1 MSFYRWIRLIIEKY
15 ILAYPRLQ
23 EFAAINLAGI
33 VKNHFSTLQIAG
45 CLQWVSVAVLGRN
58 LCQQDCVGSTIF
70 DVGGEVVYSLVPSSI
85 LQMVVEPPCKDFQ

>member
-33 VKNHFSTLQIAG
+33 IKNHFGALKIA
-45 CLQWVSVAVLGRN
+45 
-58 LCQQDCVGSTIF
+58 
-70 DVGGEVVYSLVPSSI
+70 
-85 LQMVVEPPCKDFQ
+85 